1 MKQAESHGNFFDI
14 EKRKRNSGKGRIESG
29 RGMEERRMLKGNVV
43 GSEWGVNRRT
53 KAARKAP
60 PFLILIFI

>member
-1 MKQAESHGNFFDI
+1 MENFFDNFFDI

-29 RGMEERRMLKGNVV
+29 RGMEERRMQKGNVV
-43 GSEWGVNRRT
+43 ESEWGVNRRT